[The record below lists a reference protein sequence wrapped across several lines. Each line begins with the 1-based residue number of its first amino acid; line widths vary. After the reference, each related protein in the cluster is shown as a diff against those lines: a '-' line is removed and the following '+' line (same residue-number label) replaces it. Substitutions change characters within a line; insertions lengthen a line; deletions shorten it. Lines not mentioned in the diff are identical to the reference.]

1 MIRLYFPQLHW
12 IKMSL
17 YMITMI
23 IKDKPI
29 KTLYVYIIYIYIYI
43 YNIYIYNIYIYIHMI
58 MLLSCNTL
66 VYRQKSWMSNG
77 PRNNVSP

>member
-1 MIRLYFPQLHW
+1 MIQLYFPQLHW

-23 IKDKPI
+23 IKEKPI

-43 YNIYIYNIYIYIHMI
+43 YVYIYIYMYIY
-58 MLLSCNTL
+58 
-66 VYRQKSWMSNG
+66 K
-77 PRNNVSP
+77 